1 MGRLNATTVSSMTA
15 PTVTSLLVGS
25 SALEVEIVLAETN
38 VDLTVV
44 DSTMGLQV
52 GSAAVVTAVLVGGP
66 AGPPG
71 SGIIIRTDVVP
82 ATTSSSYTL
91 SQAAA
96 SPGSVQVSR
105 NGLIEVPGVGFTVVT
120 SSGSTVITLTTAP
133 LLTDVLVMTYD
144 AEG

>member
-1 MGRLNATTVSSMTA
+1 MTA

-25 SALEVEIVLAETN
+25 SELEVELVLAETN

-66 AGPPG
+66 AGATGPPG
-71 SGIIIRTDVVP
+71 AGLILRTDVMP

-91 SQAAA
+91 PQTAA
-96 SPGSVQVSR
+96 SVGSVQVSR
-105 NGLIEVPGVGFTVVT
+105 NGLIEAPGVGFTVVN
-120 SSGSTVITLTTAP
+120 SGGFTVVTLTTAP
-133 LLTDVLVMTYD
+133 LLSDVLVVTYD
-144 AEG
+144 VEG

>member
-1 MGRLNATTVSSMTA
+1 MTA

-25 SALEVEIVLAETN
+25 SELEVEIVLDETN

-52 GSAAVVTAVLVGGP
+52 GSASLVTAILIGGPSGP
-66 AGPPG
+66 AGAG
-71 SGIIIRTDVVP
+71 LIIRTDVVP
-82 ATTSSSYTL
+82 ATTSDSYTL

-120 SSGSTVITLTTAP
+120 SSGSTVVTLTTAP
-133 LLTDVLVMTYD
+133 LLTDVLVVTYD
-144 AEG
+144 AAEG

>member
-1 MGRLNATTVSSMTA
+1 MTA

-25 SALEVEIVLAETN
+25 SELEVEIVLAETN

-66 AGPPG
+66 AGATGPAG

-82 ATTSSSYTL
+82 ATTNSSYTL
-91 SQAAA
+91 SQVAANV
-96 SPGSVQVSR
+96 GSVQVSR
-105 NGLIEVPGVGFTVVT
+105 NGLIEAPGVGFTVVN
-120 SSGSTVITLTTAP
+120 SGGSTVVTLTTAP
-133 LLTDVLVMTYD
+133 LLSDVLVVTYD
-144 AEG
+144 VEG

>member
-1 MGRLNATTVSSMTA
+1 MTA

-25 SALEVEIVLAETN
+25 SELEVDIVLAETT

-66 AGPPG
+66 AGATGPAG

-91 SQAAA
+91 SQVAANV
-96 SPGSVQVSR
+96 GSVQVSR
-105 NGLIEVPGVGFTVVT
+105 NGLIEAPGVGFTVVN
-120 SSGSTVITLTTAP
+120 SGGSTVVTLTTAP
-133 LLTDVLVMTYD
+133 LLSDVLVVTYD
-144 AEG
+144 VEG

>member
-1 MGRLNATTVSSMTA
+1 MTA

-25 SALEVEIVLAETN
+25 SELEVDIVLAETN

-66 AGPPG
+66 AGATGPPG
-71 SGIIIRTDVVP
+71 AGLILRTDVMP

-91 SQAAA
+91 PQTAA
-96 SPGSVQVSR
+96 SVGSVQVSR
-105 NGLIEVPGVGFTVVT
+105 NGLIEAPGVGFTVVN
-120 SSGSTVITLTTAP
+120 SGGSTVVTLTTAP
-133 LLTDVLVMTYD
+133 LLTDVLVVTYD
-144 AEG
+144 VEG

>member
-1 MGRLNATTVSSMTA
+1 MTA

-25 SALEVEIVLAETN
+25 SALEVELVLAETN

-71 SGIIIRTDVVP
+71 AALLLRTDVVP

-91 SQAAA
+91 SQVAA
-96 SPGSVQVSR
+96 STNSVQVSR
-105 NGLIEVPGVGFTVVT
+105 NGLAEVTGVGFTVVN
-120 SSGSTVITLTTAP
+120 SGGSTVVTLTTAP
-133 LLTDVLVMTYD
+133 LLSDVLVVTYD
-144 AEG
+144 VEG

>member
-1 MGRLNATTVSSMTA
+1 MTA

-25 SALEVEIVLAETN
+25 SELEVELVLAETN

-66 AGPPG
+66 AGQQGPAG

-91 SQAAA
+91 PQTAA
-96 SPGSVQVSR
+96 SVGSVQVSR
-105 NGLIEVPGVGFTVVT
+105 NGLIEAPGVGFTVVN
-120 SSGSTVITLTTAP
+120 SGGSTVVTLTTAP
-133 LLTDVLVMTYD
+133 LLSDVIVVTYD
-144 AEG
+144 VEG

>member
-1 MGRLNATTVSSMTA
+1 MTA

-25 SALEVEIVLAETN
+25 SALEVEIVLAQTN

-71 SGIIIRTDVVP
+71 AALILRTDVVP
-82 ATTSSSYTL
+82 AGTSSSYTL
-91 SQAAA
+91 SQVAA
-96 SPGSVQVSR
+96 SV
-105 NGLIEVPGVGFTVVT
+105 GLLVEAFHTPWYSMMLLGNWATGTLPPP
-120 SSGSTVITLTTAP
+120 SSEA
-133 LLTDVLVMTYD
+133 
-144 AEG
+144 

>member
-1 MGRLNATTVSSMTA
+1 MTA

-25 SALEVEIVLAETN
+25 SALEVDIVLAETT

-52 GSAAVVTAVLVGGP
+52 GSAAVVTAVLIGGP
-66 AGPPG
+66 AGPAG
-71 SGIIIRTDVVP
+71 AALVLRTDVVP

-96 SPGSVQVSR
+96 SVGSVQVSR
-105 NGLIEVPGVGFTVVT
+105 TGLAEVPGVGFTVVN
-120 SSGSTVITLTTAP
+120 SGGSTVVTLTTAP
-133 LLTDVLVMTYD
+133 LLSDVIVVTYD
-144 AEG
+144 VEG

>member
-1 MGRLNATTVSSMTA
+1 MTA

-25 SALEVEIVLAETN
+25 SALEVEIVLAQTN

-71 SGIIIRTDVVP
+71 AALILRTDVVP
-82 ATTSSSYTL
+82 AGTSSSYTL
-91 SQAAA
+91 SQVAA
-96 SPGSVQVSR
+96 SVGSVRVSR
-105 NGLIEVPGVGFTVVT
+105 NGLAEVPGVGFTVVT
-120 SSGSTVITLTTAP
+120 SGGSTVVTLTTAP
-133 LLTDVLVMTYD
+133 LLTDVIVVAYD
-144 AEG
+144 VEG

>member
-1 MGRLNATTVSSMTA
+1 MTA

-25 SALEVEIVLAETN
+25 SELEVEIVLAETN

-66 AGPPG
+66 AGATGPPG
-71 SGIIIRTDVVP
+71 AGLILRTDVMP

-91 SQAAA
+91 PQTAA
-96 SPGSVQVSR
+96 SVGSVQVSR
-105 NGLIEVPGVGFTVVT
+105 NGLIEAPGVGFTVVN
-120 SSGSTVITLTTAP
+120 SGGSTVVTLTTAP
-133 LLTDVLVMTYD
+133 LLSDVLVVTYD
-144 AEG
+144 VEG

>member
-1 MGRLNATTVSSMTA
+1 MTA

-25 SALEVEIVLAETN
+25 SELEVDIVLAETT

-66 AGPPG
+66 AGATGPAG

-91 SQAAA
+91 SRLAANV
-96 SPGSVQVSR
+96 GSVQVSR
-105 NGLIEVPGVGFTVVT
+105 NGLIEVPGVGFTVVN
-120 SSGSTVITLTTAP
+120 SGGSTVVTLTTAP
-133 LLTDVLVMTYD
+133 LLSDVLVVTYD
-144 AEG
+144 VEG